1 MAESAKKAPRRT
13 KSRAPASRDKRER
26 ILAAAVKVFAKHGFY
41 ATRVSDI
48 AREAG
53 VADGTIYLYFKN
65 KDDVLISIFDDRIRR
80 LIEVL
85 QREIA
90 SCDTTE
96 ERLRRII
103 EIQLGLL
110 EEERDLAE
118 VVTVNLRQSS
128 RMLKQ
133 YATPLFMEYL
143 GVIAS
148 VIADGQREGS
158 VRSDV
163 SPRLA
168 ARSMWGGLDGIAVT
182 WALADGDPA
191 NLRTAA
197 KQFASLYWAGLASAP
212 AQNPR

>member
-1 MAESAKKAPRRT
+1 MAETAKKPSRRT
-13 KSRAPASRDKRER
+13 RARAPVSRDKRER

-48 AREAG
+48 AKEAG

-85 QREIA
+85 HREIER
-90 SCDTTE
+90 CETTE

-110 EEERDLAE
+110 EGERELAE
-118 VVTVNLRQSS
+118 VVTVNLRQST

-148 VIADGQREGS
+148 VIAEGQREGT
-158 VRSDV
+158 VRADI

-168 ARSMWGGLDGIAVT
+168 ARAMWGSLDGIAVT

-197 KQFASLYWAGLASAP
+197 KQFATLYWAGLAASTPSAT
-212 AQNPR
+212 

>member
-1 MAESAKKAPRRT
+1 MAESAKKAQRRP
-13 KSRAPASRDKRER
+13 KARATAGRDKRER

-85 QREIA
+85 HREIER
-90 SCDTTE
+90 CDSTDA
-96 ERLRRII
+96 RLRRII

-143 GVIAS
+143 GVIAG
-148 VIADGQREGS
+148 VIAEGQRDGS
-158 VRSDV
+158 IRSDV

-168 ARSMWGGLDGIAVT
+168 ARAMWGGLDGIAVT

-197 KQFASLYWAGLASAP
+197 KQFARLYWAGLASSP
-212 AQNPR
+212 DDKP

>member
-1 MAESAKKAPRRT
+1 
-13 KSRAPASRDKRER
+13 
-26 ILAAAVKVFAKHGFY
+26 
-41 ATRVSDI
+41 
-48 AREAG
+48 
-53 VADGTIYLYFKN
+53 

-212 AQNPR
+212 PENPR

>member
-1 MAESAKKAPRRT
+1 MAERAPKAPRRT
-13 KSRAPASRDKRER
+13 KARAPASRDKRER

-85 QREIA
+85 ERSISE
-90 SCDTTE
+90 SDSVE

-103 EIQLGLL
+103 ELQLGLL

-143 GVIAS
+143 GVIAR
-148 VIADGQREGS
+148 VISDGQREGS

-168 ARSMWGGLDGIAVT
+168 ARAMWGGLDGIAVT

-197 KQFASLYWAGLASAP
+197 KQFASLYWAGLASSPEAP
-212 AQNPR
+212 PR

>member
-1 MAESAKKAPRRT
+1 MAESAKKAPRRP
-13 KSRAPASRDKRER
+13 KARVAANRDKRER

-85 QREIA
+85 QREIER
-90 SCDTTE
+90 CDSTE
-96 ERLRRII
+96 ARLRRII

-143 GVIAS
+143 GVIAG
-148 VIADGQREGS
+148 VIAQGQREGS

-168 ARSMWGGLDGIAVT
+168 ARAMWGGLDGIAVT

-197 KQFASLYWAGLASAP
+197 RQFAALYWAGLASSRP
-212 AQNPR
+212 ESS